1 MPEKHLIILL
11 LVVPLLCQLSKPSFT
26 FSISWTNK
34 KINVFSAVSSD
45 LPQLW
50 VILHRWDSYCTI
62 NGVDTLEAYSK
73 RVHQR
78 LCGWECSKTA
88 CKCCSFKYTLGFF
101 FFSPQVFKCKIAIRG
116 LLQGIISSHLI
127 STRNINHNQKVAKC
141 IRARSTCSLTE
152 LGGCTCAHVGSR
164 VYAHP
169 FLPFSFFYWP
179 SHNYHTISEV
189 NDFLLPVCQ
198 DQLFSFFFSFFCLS
212 CRNKMKEVCPTPNHC
227 CACTKKMTNGPPR
240 CRLNLS
246 TPALKSYCVCAWI
259 EFKMTYSIDL
269 CACACVNWGLS
280 NDLLVKYPLILLLA
294 GLLMKSLGK
303 SMSAESS
310 KTCFSYFSVLLL
322 LWPSALSPPTH
333 FLHHPHTHTCSASN

>member
-1 MPEKHLIILL
+1 MIQLLVEIEFATFLVTFSHCSAWCENADHTTSMVALQRCFITSIISLFLRNTNLENMPEKHAIIII
-11 LVVPLLCQLSKPSFT
+11 LVVPLLCQLSKPTFT

-34 KINVFSAVSSD
+34 KIYVFSAVSSD
-45 LPQLW
+45 LSRLW
-50 VILHRWDSYCTI
+50 VILHSWDSYCTM

-73 RVHQR
+73 HVHQR

-141 IRARSTCSLTE
+141 IRARSTCSLIE
-152 LGGCTCAHVGSR
+152 LGGCTRAHVGSR

-189 NDFLLPVCQ
+189 NDFLLPKCQ
-198 DQLFSFFFSFFCLS
+198 DQLFSFFFYFFCLS
-212 CRNKMKEVCPTPNHC
+212 CRNKIERSLDHPKPLLCVH
-227 CACTKKMTNGPPR
+227 KK
-240 CRLNLS
+240 
-246 TPALKSYCVCAWI
+246 
-259 EFKMTYSIDL
+259 
-269 CACACVNWGLS
+269 
-280 NDLLVKYPLILLLA
+280 NDK
-294 GLLMKSLGK
+294 
-303 SMSAESS
+303 
-310 KTCFSYFSVLLL
+310 
-322 LWPSALSPPTH
+322 WPSQMPFKSVDDSTQKLLCLCMD
-333 FLHHPHTHTCSASN
+333 FI